1 MQPGRGSSTPAPRYL
16 IIAPRLFDTG
26 ADPAELHSLA
36 GAAGDDVEGRTPGE
50 QPLEAITLEGNPRT
64 PGEQT
69 SPSRVTL

>member
-16 IIAPRLFDTG
+16 VITPRLFDTG
-26 ADPAELHSLA
+26 ADPSELHSLA
-36 GAAGDDVEGRTPGE
+36 GAAGDDAGRTPGE

-69 SPSRVTL
+69 SLSRVTL